1 MQDWLQISRN
11 QAEQRFQSLPLP
23 SGKEENFRFTSL
35 ALPSLGDARETQWN
49 ESLGDE
55 SACLILDQASA
66 KRFGES
72 NGIFLDI
79 QKASVLHPELLKQK
93 WKNDAFVD
101 DKFSQLIFSR
111 WKNGTYFH
119 LSSGKKEETLRS
131 HSVVAPGENYY
142 RHLIVLED
150 CAEATW
156 IQESSGTE
164 EEAFLGEY
172 VEIQLGKGSK
182 LHWVQLE
189 RLGGNTKGIFRQ
201 RIVSGEGSE
210 LKITPLYVGGALAQ
224 SRWDF
229 QLGQD
234 SEIELMGSA
243 RGEGNQHFDF
253 WIDVHHMGSRS
264 KSAMNFHFVM
274 GGGSKGI
281 FNGLIHIPKTSLDC
295 DASQKSKSLMIGTK
309 ATVHAIPKLIIQ
321 TDQVKCSHGASVSS
335 INPEQLHYLRSR
347 GISLTEAEKMI
358 ISGFTEPVL
367 ERFPAES
374 LRGRAEAALERKL
387 DLYQ

>member
-1 MQDWLQISRN
+1 MQDWLEVLRN

-23 SGKEENFRFTSL
+23 SGKEENFRFTPL
-35 ALPSLGDARETQWN
+35 TLPSLGEAK
-49 ESLGDE
+49 ESHLKEAMGDE
-55 SACLILDQASA
+55 NSCLVIDQTSA
-66 KRFGES
+66 KKIGES

-79 QKASVLHPELLKQK
+79 QKASVLHPELLRQK
-93 WKNDAFVD
+93 WKNDAFAE

-111 WKNGTYFH
+111 WKNGTYFQ
-119 LSSGKKEETLRS
+119 LASGKKEEVLRT
-131 HSVVAPGENYY
+131 HSLVAPGENYY

-150 CAEATW
+150 GAEATW
-156 IQESSGTE
+156 IQECSGTE
-164 EEAFLGEY
+164 DEAFLGEY
-172 VEIQLGKGSK
+172 VEVQLGKGAK

-201 RIVSGEGSE
+201 KIVAGEGSQ
-210 LKITPLYVGGALAQ
+210 LKITPLYVGGSLAQ

-229 QLGQD
+229 QLQQD
-234 SEIELMGSA
+234 SEIELFGSA

-253 WIDVHHMGSRS
+253 WMDVHHVGSRS

-281 FNGLIHIPKTSLDC
+281 FNGLIHIPKTSFDC
-295 DASQKSKSLMIGTK
+295 DASQKSKSLMLGPK

-347 GISLTEAEKMI
+347 GIPAGEAEKMI
-358 ISGFTEPVL
+358 VSGFTEPVL
-367 ERFPAES
+367 ERFPVES
-374 LRGRAEAALERKL
+374 ARGRAEAALERKL